1 MTQTGLYVYA
11 LVPTDSITIY
21 DVPTGIDDAKLH
33 FVEAQGITAIVHES
47 ATEPYQGP
55 DSDVQRWILQHSQVV
70 DDAWQTA
77 GTVLPMTFNVIVA
90 PDPETNQTAYQR
102 LEQWLADAA
111 ETVKSH
117 LEQLRH
123 HVELRVDISLDEEAV
138 TAGHDDI
145 VALRE
150 SLESRSPGVQR
161 LYRKRLEE
169 RTRQVA
175 DRIADELYPQYRQ
188 RLAALADDMVE
199 NARLGKTP
207 GSVTVLTASLLVQ
220 EERMEAV
227 GIELADI
234 RDHQPGVNI
243 RYLGPWPP
251 YSFSDVPEL
260 TGVEQ
265 APQADH

>member
-1 MTQTGLYVYA
+1 
-11 LVPTDSITIY
+11 
-21 DVPTGIDDAKLH
+21 
-33 FVEAQGITAIVHES
+33 VEAQGITAIVHES
-47 ATEPYQGP
+47 ETEPYQGP

-70 DDAWQTA
+70 DDAWQTS

-150 SLESRSPGVQR
+150 SLESR
-161 LYRKRLEE
+161 
-169 RTRQVA
+169 
-175 DRIADELYPQYRQ
+175 
-188 RLAALADDMVE
+188 
-199 NARLGKTP
+199 
-207 GSVTVLTASLLVQ
+207 
-220 EERMEAV
+220 
-227 GIELADI
+227 
-234 RDHQPGVNI
+234 
-243 RYLGPWPP
+243 
-251 YSFSDVPEL
+251 
-260 TGVEQ
+260 
-265 APQADH
+265 